1 MTEQLTH
8 LYLVIK
14 CLFAENQI
22 CPTLWT
28 EVCHT
33 PLSKGFSK
41 QEYWSGLPCPPPGNL
56 PDPGIKPVS
65 LMSPALAGEF
75 FTTRTA
81 WLLQYKIPH
90 VPPNN
95 LRFTT
100 HRYENSIVVI
110 FYLIRQKNKFKPLN
124 FFSLNIK

>member
-1 MTEQLTH
+1 MIEQLTH

-41 QEYWSGLPCPPPGNL
+41 QEYWSRLPCPPPGEL

-65 LMSPALAGEF
+65 LMSPALSGEF
-75 FTTRTA
+75 FTTGTT

-95 LRFTT
+95 LRLTT
-100 HRYENSIVVI
+100 YRYEN
-110 FYLIRQKNKFKPLN
+110 
-124 FFSLNIK
+124 